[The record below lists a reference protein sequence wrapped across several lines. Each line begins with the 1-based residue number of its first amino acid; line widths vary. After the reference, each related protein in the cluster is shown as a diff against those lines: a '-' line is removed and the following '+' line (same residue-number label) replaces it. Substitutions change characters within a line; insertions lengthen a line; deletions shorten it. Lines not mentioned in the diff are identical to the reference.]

1 MAVDD
6 NNPNVNFDTFSALGG
21 IPVTGTVVTPPGGAQ
36 LKTNV
41 DPPAAQPFTKTNV
54 DPPAASPQLKTNVDP
69 PAQGIPTGEMN
80 GQGGVVSTPTSFTG
94 GGGGGGAGGGA
105 GFDPTL
111 GTGKPGSS
119 FNGGS
124 ISATG
129 GGIPTSG
136 GGGAK
141 VGLDGGGTTTSGFG
155 QAFDDGGAVQPD
167 EDDSSGPPLSDNI
180 DDRRGPLDENGSP
193 ISGTNNSA
201 TPKALGPADALDR
214 VGIKPAA
221 SVSQDWVSSA
231 LNMVDKA
238 VQWGRSQYFGGGA
251 PKQGMPTSDP
261 SADPAQGF
269 ANGGAVKAYDDGGA
283 VEDDEPVQQQDPG
296 DQGEPDPASQF
307 PADAGTEPSP
317 QPQQQQGYAM
327 HNPDGSPVQPQKV
340 DVMGALRTGLDRVKQ
355 GSMASGN
362 SDKIKSYLIGLMPD
376 GSTVDPQQATA
387 AEQQTGQKDPGDA
400 TLAAIGQQQDPKSGW
415 SLIQHDRRQHG
426 LYQAFAQAA
435 LDQGHIPAAAK
446 AATQMM
452 DNVPDGMHYDFT
464 PGPHGVMASLSK
476 SGGGPVVATKP
487 MNTFQFQQ
495 FLKNPTM
502 FDQALDNG
510 GYALINQATQAK
522 AQDQA
527 PGAPASGDSAVTA
540 GGKSDKPETP
550 SNRQVNLATQPYG
563 QNGDHTLPNARVGEE
578 DMDPQILRRA
588 NSLFP
593 SVGQAQQRAAWIDK
607 MTQQGVSN
615 TQAQSKIDTGVMGK
629 QIAANA
635 STQNATTRAGAT
647 TGAAQIGA
655 DAKRD
660 VQTEKNT
667 GYNQAWATRANAQL
681 QASLAKTNQ
690 QAMDANMK
698 ERMNGLK
705 TLLTASSQGAD
716 VSDALKQYEP
726 IMKQLGIQ
734 PPQQAPQ
741 ISAQPQQQQ
750 QQPAGGQGGGMVTIG
765 GKQMTRDQAKQLY
778 DQQFGGQ

>member
-21 IPVTGTVVTPPGGAQ
+21 IPVTGTVVTPPSP
-36 LKTNV
+36 V
-41 DPPAAQPFTKTNV
+41 TKTNV
-54 DPPAASPQLKTNVDP
+54 DPPAVAQTNVAP
-69 PAQGIPTGEMN
+69 PAQGIPASSPNGEMN

-94 GGGGGGAGGGA
+94 GGAGAGAGSGA

-129 GGIPTSG
+129 GGIPMSG

-167 EDDSSGPPLSDNI
+167 EEDSSGPPLSDNI

-201 TPKALGPADALDR
+201 TPKANGPADALDR

-238 VQWGRSQYFGGGA
+238 VQWGRSQYFGNGA

-269 ANGGAVKAYDDGGA
+269 ANGGAVKAYEDGGA
-283 VEDDEPVQQQDPG
+283 VDDDEPQAAAPQQDDPG
-296 DQGEPDPASQF
+296 DQGEPGDSQF

-376 GSTVDPQQATA
+376 GSPVDPQQATA

-435 LDQGHIPAAAK
+435 LDQGHLPAAAK

-510 GYALINQATQAK
+510 GYSLINQATQVK

-563 QNGDHTLPNARVGEE
+563 QNGDRSLPNARAGEE

-593 SVGQAQQRAAWIDK
+593 SVGQAQQRSAWIDK

-635 STQNATTRAGAT
+635 STQNTKTK
-647 TGAAQIGA
+647 A
-655 DAKRD
+655 DAGTTQAGIKAEGGLA
-660 VQTEKNT
+660 VAKEKT
-667 GYNQAWATRANAQL
+667 LGYNQAWATRANAQL

-690 QAMDANMK
+690 QAMDASMK
-698 ERMNGLK
+698 ESMNGLK
-705 TLLTASSQGAD
+705 TLLTAASQGTD
-716 VSDALKQYEP
+716 VNDALKQYEP
-726 IMKQLGIQ
+726 IMKRLGIQ
-734 PPQQAPQ
+734 PPQQVPQ
-741 ISAQPQQQQ
+741 VGAQQPQQQQQQ
-750 QQPAGGQGGGMVTIG
+750 QQPAGSQAGGTVTIG
-765 GKQMTRDQAKQLY
+765 GKQMTRDQAMQLY
-778 DQQFGGQ
+778 KQQFPDQ

>member
-21 IPVTGTVVTPPGGAQ
+21 IPVTGTVVTPPSP
-36 LKTNV
+36 V
-41 DPPAAQPFTKTNV
+41 TKTNV
-54 DPPAASPQLKTNVDP
+54 DPPAVAQTNVAP
-69 PAQGIPTGEMN
+69 PAQGIPASSQSGEMN

-94 GGGGGGAGGGA
+94 GGAGAGAGSGA
-105 GFDPTL
+105 VFDPAL
-111 GTGKPGSS
+111 GTGKPSSS

-124 ISATG
+124 ISAAG

-136 GGGAK
+136 GGAEA
-141 VGLDGGGTTTSGFG
+141 GLDGGATTTSGFG

-167 EDDSSGPPLSDNI
+167 EEDSSGPPLSDNI
-180 DDRRGPLDENGSP
+180 DDRRGPLDDNGQPMSA
-193 ISGTNNSA
+193 TNNSA
-201 TPKALGPADALDR
+201 TPKAIGAADALDR
-214 VGIKPAA
+214 VGIQPAA

-238 VQWGRSQYFGGGA
+238 VQWGRSQYFGNGA
-251 PKQGMPTSDP
+251 PKQGMPTS
-261 SADPAQGF
+261 DPAQGF

-283 VEDDEPVQQQDPG
+283 VEDDEPQTAPQQDDPG
-296 DQGEPDPASQF
+296 DQGEPGDSQF

-435 LDQGHIPAAAK
+435 LDQGHLPAAAK

-476 SGGGPVVATKP
+476 SGGGPVVATNP

-510 GYALINQATQAK
+510 GYSLINQATQAK

-527 PGAPASGDSAVTA
+527 PGAPASGDSDVTA
-540 GGKSDKPETP
+540 GGKSNKAETP
-550 SNRQVNLATQPYG
+550 SNRQVNLATQPIG
-563 QNGDHTLPNARVGEE
+563 AKGDHTLPNARVGEE

-593 SVGQAQQRAAWIDK
+593 SVGQAQQRSAWIDK

-635 STQNATTRAGAT
+635 STQNTNTKAAAGTEQAGIKAG
-647 TGAAQIGA
+647 GALA
-655 DAKRD
+655 
-660 VQTEKNT
+660 VQNAKNT

-734 PPQQAPQ
+734 PPQQVPQ
-741 ISAQPQQQQ
+741 VGAQQPQQQQ
-750 QQPAGGQGGGMVTIG
+750 QQPAGSQAGGTVTIG
-765 GKQMTRDQAKQLY
+765 GKQMTRDQAMQLY
-778 DQQFGGQ
+778 KQQFPDQ